1 MSDLRAIAN
10 ELARA
15 ARAGEPIVLASV
27 VRTEGATYRGVG
39 ARMVIHADDTF
50 VGMLSGGCLEGEL
63 VSHARRVRDHDLPSI
78 IAYDG
83 RSDDDSVWGLG
94 TGCNGLVEVLL
105 EPCTSAR
112 AGALCAMLQGAV
124 DADAPS
130 VIVTVVRAQG
140 IDAPGTGARAL
151 VRHGAA
157 VAIDGDWGSGELLR
171 AVIADAAHAEPRAR
185 RGLNLDYVPAAGT
198 GAQVAFESVLPAID
212 LVVCGSGPDAIPVA
226 RLATALG
233 WAVTVVDPRPVSFTP
248 TGRFGDARVV
258 ECAHSERLANSVSL
272 SSRTAAIIMSH
283 NYECDLDYLDVLAAH
298 DVAYLGLLGPR
309 MRTQRLLADLAARGR
324 PCPDAMLERVYGPI
338 GLDLGGDGADAIA
351 LSIVSEISAVM
362 HECAVPHL
370 RERTSTIHNAEVP
383 A

>member
-1 MSDLRAIAN
+1 MSELRAIAN

-27 VRTEGATYRGVG
+27 LRTEGATYRGVG
-39 ARMVIHADDTF
+39 ARMVIRADDTI

-83 RSDDDSVWGLG
+83 RSDYDSVWGLG

-112 AGALCAMLQGAV
+112 AGALCAMLQGAL

-130 VIVTVVRAQG
+130 VIATVVRGQG
-140 IDAPGTGARAL
+140 VGAPGTGARAV
-151 VRHGAA
+151 VRHEAA

-171 AVIADAAHAEPRAR
+171 AVIADASHAELRAR
-185 RGLNLDYVPAAGT
+185 RGLNLDYVPAAGA

-212 LVVCGSGPDAIPVA
+212 LVICGSGPDAVPLV
-226 RLATALG
+226 RLATSLG
-233 WAVTVVDPRPVSFTP
+233 YAVTVVDPRPVAFTP
-248 TGRFGDARVV
+248 SARFGDARVV
-258 ECAHSERLANSVSL
+258 ECAHSERLGESVAL
-272 SSRTAAIIMSH
+272 SRRTAAIIMSH
-283 NYECDLDYLDVLAAH
+283 NYERDLDYLDVLAAH

-309 MRTQRLLADLAARGR
+309 TRAQRLLADLAARGR
-324 PCPDAMLERVYGPI
+324 PCPDGMLERVYGPI
-338 GLDLGGDGADAIA
+338 GLDLGGDGAAAIA

-362 HECAVPHL
+362 YECAVRHL
-370 RERTSTIHNAEVP
+370 RERTSTIHDAEVS